1 MKNDLLL
8 YKKTYSDYIKNKILY
23 ICASIFL
30 LVHAVFLMIFAY
42 NNYYQIFLI
51 GSLVL
56 LFFIY
61 CFKTIGKT
69 IANNKS
75 YLKNNEEYI
84 YYFLY
89 DEISHNEKLRNYL
102 GNSTINSFCKKD
114 ENDFKSINHVLQ
126 KVLIFYGKK

>member
-8 YKKTYSDYIKNKILY
+8 YKKTYSDYMKNKILY
-23 ICASIFL
+23 ICASVFL

-89 DEISHNEKLRNYL
+89 DEISQNEKLRNYL
-102 GNSTINSFCKKD
+102 GNNIINNFCKKD
-114 ENDFKSINHVLQ
+114 ENDFKSINQVLR